1 MSKHLI
7 TAIVLFV
14 NSLVYAQTNNEK
26 YFYKP
31 FPIYKCRGE
40 VVIAGD
46 LNSFVYSNYFGS
58 DVKKEGY
65 TDPHSKPEFLVYE
78 LFKNMKNRDIP
89 GINRLYDFSFNKDLF
104 DPHQMAAMLANYS
117 DIKFISKFRS
127 GNLMIIRY
135 DFISSGKQYASFAA
149 IKNIQG
155 KYYLTMDLNISDP
168 FNLVGSSSPYN
179 LFERKEETLNV
190 KNMTPFYFIGMEK
203 KIFFSNDMPQQDY
216 SVVYFSFDFFNKK
229 EYSPEFD
236 FIAQL
241 QKAARSADPAQL
253 TNMVAKDNLSLL
265 SDSYFS
271 NHFYYE
277 IKKIFQEYSAIT
289 PLAAI
294 KTDKG
299 KIIYLKYSNP
309 GQSENITSIII
320 NQSDYGYKLAF
331 QIKNDDVNSILQ
343 NVYVKEAL
351 YDYFKQNF

>member
-7 TAIVLFV
+7 TAIILFV
-14 NSLVYAQTNNEK
+14 NSLVYSQTNNEK

-31 FPIYKCRGE
+31 FPIYKYRGE

-58 DVKKEGY
+58 DVKKESY
-65 TDPHSKPEFLVYE
+65 SDPHSKPEFLVYE
-78 LFKNMKNRDIP
+78 FFKNMKNRDIP
-89 GINRLYDFSFNKDLF
+89 GINRLYDHTFNKDLF
-104 DPHQMAAMLANYS
+104 DSYQMSKMLTDYN
-117 DIKFISKFRS
+117 DIKFLSKFRS

-135 DFISSGKQYASFAA
+135 DFVSSGKQYASFAA

-179 LFERKEETLNV
+179 LFERKDENLKTT
-190 KNMTPFYFIGMEK
+190 NMTPFYFIGRDK
-203 KIFFSNDMPQQDY
+203 KIFFTNEMPQEDY

-229 EYSPEFD
+229 EFSPESD

-241 QKAARSADPAQL
+241 QKAAQSGDPVQL
-253 TNMVAKDNLSLL
+253 TSLVAKDNLSLL

-277 IKKIFQEYSAIT
+277 IKKIFQEYSSVT

-299 KIIYLKYSNP
+299 KILYIKYSNQ

-320 NQSDYGYKLAF
+320 TQSDNGYKLAF

-351 YDYFKQNF
+351 NEYFKQNF